1 MPNSM
6 EEAGVQAVIRGLGD
20 FKAGAQE
27 MDRAI
32 STASQGMAS
41 SLQTVSQKMQEVG
54 ASVTDLGKD
63 LSMKLTAPLVA
74 LGTLAVKSAMD
85 FGAAMREMGF
95 AIPDVEAFGASIDEL
110 NAYCLK
116 LGREGPFAAD
126 QVAQA
131 ITRLIKAGYD
141 WKQIQEMMPAITDL
155 AIAKDLDLAKSA
167 DMVSVALNTF
177 GLNTDQARMVVDSF
191 VQSTNVSLATTDDM
205 AQALTDIGPI
215 AKSLGWEIGDVNTVL
230 ALFSSRGLDGSSA
243 VMALRT
249 MMLRVLSPSED
260 AKQALAALN
269 IQLYDAQGNVK
280 PLPAIF
286 DELSKALG
294 EGATQTVAVGG
305 ATKEMT
311 EDYQKA
317 VENIDEVRGKMIGLE
332 AQWGPTGM
340 TYQFLKDMQ
349 AQGRL
354 AENLVTGESR
364 AIWDAGQKLEGYEA
378 AIRAYEQAQGT
389 ASTATRTLT
398 EAQKIQ
404 IAETLFGARG
414 MKALSIIVDEGGA
427 GLEELAARAKDTAD
441 AEEEARAKAESF
453 GGQVKQLRASLYSL
467 LVEVGTPILKDF
479 LLPFIH
485 KVVELVQQ
493 FQGLDKGT
501 ARIIVVIGGLAAAMG
516 PLLIVFGT
524 LISSLGV
531 VMGALGSPLLVPIL
545 AIVGAVGLL
554 AAAWAQNWGGIRDNV
569 MEVIAQIGP
578 IIETVVKWFQENIPL
593 ALAKLRAKWDEIW
606 PKIKEVV
613 SEVIGGVV
621 ETIRNA
627 WTTITTWTDEN
638 WPKIQATI
646 ATVIDFIRSFADTT
660 LKNVMDIFQTAW
672 ATIKEWTEENWPLI
686 QSTIDKVLTFI
697 MDIVGKVLG
706 WITAFWDAHGEQIMS
721 IVQTAWDMIKTA
733 VQGAIEFVLGIIKT
747 IMQLINQDWSGA
759 WETIKE
765 TALNLWE
772 TIKEIV
778 GLAVD
783 KLREI
788 IENVMAYLQE
798 KWPIWWEAIKVKAAE
813 IWEAIKIKIA
823 EILEAIK
830 VKIGEILEAIKVKW
844 GEIWEAIKV
853 KVGEIAEGIKTKIG
867 EWLGDI
873 KQKIIDAK
881 DDMVDAGKDLMRGV
895 LEGMKEM
902 KDRIIDWI
910 EKLCRGIWKAIKDF
924 FTIGSPSRLMA
935 GLGRDVMGGFL
946 KGLED
951 MRPALDAQ
959 MRMILAPTMQVA
971 APAMAGGGGG
981 TTIYNYQYQVG
992 PLTANYAQVQS
1003 PASILDDLTALQ
1015 MLAGA
1020 RG

>member
-1 MPNSM
+1 MPNGM

-32 STASQGMAS
+32 STASQGMS
-41 SLQTVSQKMQEVG
+41 SALQTVSQKMQDVG
-54 ASVTDLGKD
+54 ASVTSLGED

-74 LGTLAVKSAMD
+74 LGTLAVTSAMA
-85 FGAAMREMGF
+85 FGGAMREMGF

-110 NAYCLK
+110 TAYTLK
-116 LGREGPFAAD
+116 LGREGPFGPD
-126 QVAQA
+126 QVAGA
-131 ITRLIKAGYD
+131 ITRLIKAGWD

-167 DMVSVALNTF
+167 DIVSVALNTF
-177 GLNTDQARMVVDSF
+177 GLNTDQARTVVDSF

-205 AQALTDIGPI
+205 AQALTDMGPI
-215 AKSLGWEIGDVNTVL
+215 AKTFGWSLEDVNTML
-230 ALFSSRGLDGSSA
+230 AILSSRGMDGSSA
-243 VMALRT
+243 VMAMRT
-249 MMLRVLSPSED
+249 MFARLLAPGDE
-260 AKQALAALN
+260 AKQMLAALN

-280 PLPAIF
+280 PLPALW
-286 DELSKALG
+286 DELSRALG

-354 AENLVTGESR
+354 AENLVSSESR
-364 AIWDAGQKLEGYEA
+364 AIWDAGQKLDAYEA

-389 ASTATRTLT
+389 ATTATSTLT

-414 MKALSIIVDEGGA
+414 MKALSIIVDEGGV
-427 GLEELAARAKDTAD
+427 GFEELGARARETAS
-441 AEEEARAKAESF
+441 AEEEARAKSESF
-453 GGQVKQLRASLYSL
+453 GGQIKQLRASLYSL

-485 KVVELVQQ
+485 KVVELVQK

-501 ARIIVVIGGLAAAMG
+501 ARIIVIIAGLAAAIG
-516 PLLIVFGT
+516 PVLVVVGT
-524 LISSLGV
+524 LISSLGS
-531 VMGALGSPLLVPIL
+531 VMAFFGGGGAIGALGAAIGGLVVPIAL
-545 AIVGAVGLL
+545 VVGAIVLL
-554 AAAWAQNWGGIRDNV
+554 AKAWMENWGGIRDKV
-569 MEVIAQIGP
+569 MEVIEQIQP
-578 IIETVVKWFQENIPL
+578 ILQRLMDGIEALFSGDIQKAIGDFAFAIADVFGADVGAAFFNFFEQVRAIVPEIIAWFQEQIPA
-593 ALAKLRAKWDEIW
+593 ALAYLQGIW
-606 PKIKEVV
+606 NEVWPTIQSIV
-613 SEVIGGVV
+613 TTVLGTVVGVIM
-621 ETIRNA
+621 TA
-627 WTTITTWTDEN
+627 WTTIRTWTEANWPTIQAAIQTVLEWIGSFVNLTIANVVAIFQSAWTIIREWTDEN
-638 WPKIQATI
+638 WPLIQATI
-646 ATVIDFIRSFADTT
+646 ETILTT
-660 LKNVMDIFQTAW
+660 
-672 ATIKEWTEENWPLI
+672 
-686 QSTIDKVLTFI
+686 I
-697 MDIVGKVLG
+697 MNIVS
-706 WITAFWDAHGEQIMS
+706 WICAAITAFWDRWGQDLLAIA
-721 IVQTAWDMIKTA
+721 QTAWDIIRT
-733 VQGAIEFVLGIIKT
+733 AIETVINAILGIIKVV
-747 IMQLINQDWSGA
+747 MLLIQGDWKGA
-759 WETIKE
+759 WEEVKTVATTI
-765 TALNLWE
+765 W
-772 TIKEIV
+772 
-778 GLAVD
+778 D
-783 KLREI
+783 
-788 IENVMAYLQE
+788 
-798 KWPIWWEAIKVKAAE
+798 
-813 IWEAIKIKIA
+813 
-823 EILEAIK
+823 
-830 VKIGEILEAIKVKW
+830 
-844 GEIWEAIKV
+844 
-853 KVGEIAEGIKTKIG
+853 GIKTMVNLALGKIV
-867 EWLGDI
+867 E
-873 KQKIIDAK
+873 KIIEAK
-881 DDMVDAGKDLMRGV
+881 DRFVEAGKDLMRGV
-895 LEGMKEM
+895 LDGMKEM

-910 EKLCRGIWKAIKDF
+910 EGLCRKIWQSIVDF
-924 FTIGSPSRLMA
+924 FKSGGSPSELMA
-935 GLGRDVMGGFL
+935 GVGRDVMGGFL
-946 KGLED
+946 KGLEQ